1 MLSPPLLSLPSLNSI
16 VRNNQDVCLMTPGE
30 KRFDHFLEGRSHPF
44 FETPPTARFAG
55 YDMIVTPVS
64 RGLRIGFGL
73 KEYHL
78 IKGSMI

>member
-16 VRNNQDVCLMTPGE
+16 AMKNNQDVCLMTPGE
-30 KRFDHFLEGRSHPF
+30 KRFDYFLEGRSHPF

-73 KEYHL
+73 KMYHL
-78 IKGSMI
+78 IKAA